1 MLLFVDVETTGLNKK
16 EDRIVQIAWIATS
29 REGVILNKYNYII
42 RPDDFYIPYS
52 ASSIHGITN
61 DRAKSE
67 GVPLRLALQKFKDD
81 AEKAEFLIGHNIIFD
96 FSFIYAD
103 LKRAKIE
110 HNLVKMPQI
119 CTMKSS
125 TNYCRIPKFNG
136 RQGFKWPNLSELH
149 LHLFNEGFD
158 GAHDAA
164 SDIHATMR
172 CFFKLL
178 EIREIILPPPLEK
191 AETRRAKDK
200 APPIFEKPKSS
211 RADVAQRRSQ
221 TATKLLA
228 CPKCKTANRI
238 PADRSSDGAKCGK
251 CSAVLV
257 PQKRPLET
265 FKAPSPETSSRPGA
279 ALSRLLAC
287 PHCGVT
293 NRIPVD
299 SAHSSGRCGKC
310 GNELDQKKEIPTDS
324 IKISN
329 SDVYHRDIE
338 ILLER
343 LISYGL
349 KPEKSGSNWSIQG
362 KIYQPHELYE
372 FERHYVKYLEQIN
385 SGYTFSSNANENAN
399 YIKEEKFENTI
410 LEKSDNEIIEYFRMY
425 GFEFEKYGSSSNWKL
440 DGEIYFPHDLSQ
452 FAAKCTPQRL
462 IAVTRA
468 PYIAS
473 LLSSNGFTV
482 QKSGSNWLVDGAL
495 LSPERMVQLEAQ
507 CTPERAVAVKRA
519 PSIAA
524 TLRKHGLSVEPKMSN
539 WLVNGLLLTPEEIV
553 KLNPDAVAMRLRN
566 RGYSVLK
573 VGRDWKVDGEI
584 LSTKRLIDF
593 EKNEP

>member
-16 EDRIVQIAWIATS
+16 EDRIVQIAWIATN
-29 REGVILNKYNYII
+29 REGGILNKDDYII

-61 DRAKSE
+61 DRAKAE
-67 GVPLRLALQKFKDD
+67 GVALSLALQKFKDD
-81 AEKAEFLIGHNIIFD
+81 AEKAEFLIGHNISFD
-96 FSFIYAD
+96 FSFISSD

-178 EIREIILPPPLEK
+178 EIREIILPPPLER
-191 AETRRAKDK
+191 AETRRAE
-200 APPIFEKPKSS
+200 AQASPIFEKPKSS
-211 RADVAQRRSQ
+211 RADATQRGSQ
-221 TATKLLA
+221 AATKLLA

-251 CSAVLV
+251 CSAILA

-265 FKAPSPETSSRPGA
+265 FKTPSPETSQRPGA
-279 ALSRLLAC
+279 ALSRLLDC
-287 PHCGVT
+287 PHCGVA
-293 NRIPVD
+293 NRIPVN
-299 SAHSSGRCGKC
+299 ATRSSGRCGKC
-310 GNELDQKKEIPTDS
+310 GIELDPKKEISIDS

-329 SDVYHRDIE
+329 TNVYDKDIE

-349 KPEKSGSNWSIQG
+349 KPEKSGSSWSIQG
-362 KIYQPHELYE
+362 MTYKPHELYD
-372 FERHYVKYLEQIN
+372 FERHYVQYLEKIN
-385 SGYTFSSNANENAN
+385 SGYTFISNENDV
-399 YIKEEKFENTI
+399 KEEAVENPI
-410 LEKSDNEIIEYFRMY
+410 FKKSDNEIIEYFRMY
-425 GFEFEKYGSSSNWKL
+425 GFEIEKYGSSSNWKF
-440 DGEIYFPHDLSQ
+440 DGGIYFPHDLSQ
-452 FAAKCTPQRL
+452 LVSKCTPQRL

-468 PYIAS
+468 PYIAK
-473 LLSSNGFTV
+473 LLSRNGFIV
-482 QKSGSNWLVDGAL
+482 QKSGSNWLVDGSL

-507 CTPERAVAVKRA
+507 CTPERLAAVKRA

-539 WLVNGLLLTPEEIV
+539 WLVNGLLLTPEEVV
-553 KLNPDAVAMRLRN
+553 KLNPDDVAMRLRD

-573 VGRDWKVDGEI
+573 VGRDWKVDGEV
-584 LSTKRLIDF
+584 LSTKQLIDF
-593 EKNEP
+593 EKNQS